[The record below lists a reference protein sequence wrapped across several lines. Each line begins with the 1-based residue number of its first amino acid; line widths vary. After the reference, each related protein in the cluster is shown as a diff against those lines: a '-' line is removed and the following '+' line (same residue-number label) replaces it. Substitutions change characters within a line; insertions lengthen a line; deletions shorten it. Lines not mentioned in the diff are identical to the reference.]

1 MIDIVFPDRNEKEF
15 IEIAEKLGFKGLI
28 FVYSDSSKCAD
39 AQKLGT
45 KLKILTAL
53 VADQKKIQQARQK
66 SKLVFMKSTGDD
78 RFAFEKSKP
87 DLVFELE
94 EAQKHDYIH
103 QRASGL
109 NHILCDLAKK
119 NNVGIGFSFSSVLNS
134 SGMLRA
140 QIIGRIQQN
149 ISLCRKYKNKVVIAS
164 FARNPFEMRSP
175 QDLASFFVTI
185 GMHQKEARD
194 GLEQP

>member
-1 MIDIVFPDRNEKEF
+1 MIDIIFPDRNEKEF
-15 IEIAEKLGFKGLI
+15 VEVAEKLGYKGLI
-28 FVYSDSSKCAD
+28 FVYPSKAGFAD
-39 AQKLGT
+39 AAKLGAKT
-45 KLKILTAL
+45 KVICAL
-53 VADQKKIQQARQK
+53 ISDQKKIQQARQN
-66 SKLVFMKSTGDD
+66 LVPVFVKSTGDD

-109 NHILCDLAKK
+109 NHILCELAKK

-140 QIIGRIQQN
+140 QIIGRMQQN

-175 QDLASFFVTI
+175 QDLISFFVTI
-185 GMHQKEARD
+185 GMHQKEAKD

>member
-1 MIDIVFPDRNEKEF
+1 MMDIVFPDKNEKEF
-15 IEIAEKLGFKGLI
+15 VEIAEKLGFKGLV
-28 FVYSDSSKCAD
+28 FVYQDASKCAD
-39 AQKLGT
+39 AQKLGA
-45 KLKILTAL
+45 KLKIITAL

-94 EAQKHDYIH
+94 EVQKHDYIH

-119 NNVGIGFSFSSVLNS
+119 NNVGIGFSFSSLLNC

-140 QIIGRIQQN
+140 QIIGRMQQN
-149 ISLCRKYKNKVVIAS
+149 VSLCRKYKNKVVIAS
-164 FARNPFEMRSP
+164 FARNPYDMRAPS
-175 QDLASFFVTI
+175 DLMSFFIAI
-185 GMHQKEARD
+185 GMHQKEAKD

>member
-15 IEIAEKLGFKGLI
+15 VEVAEKLSFKGLV
-28 FVYSDSSKCAD
+28 FVYQDASKCAD

-66 SKLVFMKSTGDD
+66 SELVLMKSTGDD

-87 DLVFELE
+87 DIIFELE

-109 NHILCDLAKK
+109 NHVLCDLAKK

-140 QIIGRIQQN
+140 QIIGRMQQN
-149 ISLCRKYKNKVVIAS
+149 ISLCRKYKNKVIIAS

-175 QDLASFFVTI
+175 QDLMSFFVTI

-194 GLEQP
+194 GLVLP